1 MECEWN
7 ISIYDFR
14 CAYLCCIFLYTQK
27 NITEILLAHTK
38 WIDDD
43 DDDGGKNMDYRTAP
57 FIMRCLCNFSYRDWI
72 DHFHVSAFS
81 NSMPDFFPHE
91 LNFCFF
97 QCAHQGESALW
108 FILLRSINS
117 AMIKK
122 DWIIFNTNQILV
134 TVSFWIISWMPVGN
148 IWYIY
153 IAFMLITARWR
164 WWCSFFVRI
173 CTKILFWWKYC
184 LLPYFFM
191 IYYF

>member
-1 MECEWN
+1 MWTTERRLLLWDACV
-7 ISIYDFR
+7 ISHIETELITFMFQHFR
-14 CAYLCCIFLYTQK
+14 I
-27 NITEILLAHTK
+27 
-38 WIDDD
+38 
-43 DDDGGKNMDYRTAP
+43 
-57 FIMRCLCNFSYRDWI
+57 
-72 DHFHVSAFS
+72 
-81 NSMPDFFPHE
+81 SMPDFFPHE

-122 DWIIFNTNQILV
+122 DWIIFYTNQILV

-164 WWCSFFVRI
+164 WWCCLFCENLYENF
-173 CTKILFWWKYC
+173 ILMKVLFTSLFLYDLLFLIWHFPENHWFYLGKLIIMHDLLETIEIRKYW
-184 LLPYFFM
+184 
-191 IYYF
+191 I